1 MRPSAF
7 ADKTE
12 ANRNMMIQLL
22 EAELQQLTESTTLY
36 SDKETDHQ
44 MLMPVTKRGE
54 KNGKCHRCNYFIW
67 LGLLSVIY
75 YLEQKGSLELVMRY
89 LETSQDKVSNLA
101 LDIFYRDE
109 KEIKEKKRILTKLRD
124 YFQNDELFTVQESRK

>member
-22 EAELQQLTESTTLY
+22 EAELQQLTESTTLF

-54 KNGKCHRCNYFIW
+54 KNGKYHRHKDVN
-67 LGLLSVIY
+67 
-75 YLEQKGSLELVMRY
+75 
-89 LETSQDKVSNLA
+89 
-101 LDIFYRDE
+101 
-109 KEIKEKKRILTKLRD
+109 
-124 YFQNDELFTVQESRK
+124 